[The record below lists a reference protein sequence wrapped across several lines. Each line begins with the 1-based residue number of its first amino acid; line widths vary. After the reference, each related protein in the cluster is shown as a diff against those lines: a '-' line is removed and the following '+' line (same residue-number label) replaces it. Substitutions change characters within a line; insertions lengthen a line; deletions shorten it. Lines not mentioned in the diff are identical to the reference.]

1 MTVRWLSAAYADGEG
16 LCVPGHPEPRAADLL
31 LRRRGVVVRAGQATA
46 WLGWDDYLVPIP
58 ADDAGDEPADGWSVA
73 RLVEYR
79 TTGVGVEVRGPRL
92 LAATEG
98 VREATVALWDY
109 VGSVIDT
116 RTVVRFAGHGYD
128 AHVTDEERDTL
139 AALVAALGHR
149 PELRDG
155 LADPARAARLADD
168 LADRPMRRLDPPP
181 AIRMA
186 TQAALTAMRLLGYD
200 HRIGGR
206 PIPGEALAPL
216 DEVVRRT
223 VDLVYLTQGITL
235 DGGRVADLAGR
246 HYLDVEPWPFQALA
260 VRATPVPGA

>member
-1 MTVRWLSAAYADGEG
+1 MRWLSAAYADGEG

-31 LRRRGVVVRAGQATA
+31 LRRRGVVVRAGRATA

-79 TTGVGVEVRGPRL
+79 TTGVGVEVRGARL
-92 LAATEG
+92 LAATEA

-116 RTVVRFAGHGYD
+116 RRVIRFAGQGYD

-155 LADPARAARLADD
+155 MGDPARAARLADD
-168 LADRPMRRLDPPP
+168 LAARPVRRLDPPP

-186 TQAALTAMRLLGYD
+186 TQATLTAMRLLGYD

-206 PIPGEALAPL
+206 PVPGERLAPL

-235 DGGRVADLAGR
+235 DAGRVADLARR
-246 HYLDVEPWPFQALA
+246 HYLDVEPWPFEALA
-260 VRATPVPGA
+260 VPATPARPG